1 MPQKLVNIGIGK
13 PEQRKPRPACWPR
26 LSVIETPSKT
36 ECGRQRVGIA
46 AVEDKRI
53 GAGLDAVEVKFVVH
67 VAHTVG
73 LRIVFILA
81 LVDHACRVGVVE
93 TPDISVG

>member
-1 MPQKLVNIGIGK
+1 MANQNNESRG
-13 PEQRKPRPACWPR
+13 QHWPR

-36 ECGRQRVGIA
+36 ECGRQRVGVA
-46 AVEDKRI
+46 AVEDESV
-53 GAGLDAVEVKFVVH
+53 GAGLDAVEVELVVH
-67 VAHTVG
+67 VTHAVG

-93 TPDISVG
+93 TLAISVG

>member
-1 MPQKLVNIGIGK
+1 MANQNNESRG
-13 PEQRKPRPACWPR
+13 QCWPR

-36 ECGRQRVGIA
+36 ECGRQRVGVA
-46 AVEDKRI
+46 AVEDECV

>member
-13 PEQRKPRPACWPR
+13 PEQRKLRPACWPR

-36 ECGRQRVGIA
+36 ECGRQRVGVA
-46 AVEDKRI
+46 TVEDECV
-53 GAGLDAVEVKFVVH
+53 GAGLDAVEVKFVIH
-67 VAHTVG
+67 VTHAVG

-81 LVDHACRVGVVE
+81 LVDHAYRVGLLK
-93 TPDISVG
+93 PLPSL